1 MKSRDQQPTPYFTYY
16 PLSHG
21 KEGSIY
27 HFLLYDPMTRF
38 HDNQSPQM
46 EEQICKM
53 VELQRSHAGD
63 SPDPTHSSEFLLAVC
78 YPVKGT
84 LN

>member
-1 MKSRDQQPTPYFTYY
+1 
-16 PLSHG
+16 
-21 KEGSIY
+21 
-27 HFLLYDPMTRF
+27 MTRF

-84 LN
+84 FN